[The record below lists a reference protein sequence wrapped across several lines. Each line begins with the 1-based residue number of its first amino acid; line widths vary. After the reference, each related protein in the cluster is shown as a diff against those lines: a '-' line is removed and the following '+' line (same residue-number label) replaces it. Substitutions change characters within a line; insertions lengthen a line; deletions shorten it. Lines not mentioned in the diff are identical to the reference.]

1 MKKALLLALLVAAA
15 TVAFA
20 QQEDPAVTA
29 RLEQKYSYVRFS
41 DGYYGVILNGKWGV
55 VDKQGKE
62 IVAPKYD
69 DVEVRHFKDSNY
81 VEVKLNGKIGVVD
94 KQGNE
99 IVAPKHDE
107 IYTFQF
113 KDGNYAK
120 VKLNRKWGVVDKQG
134 NEIVVPK
141 YDEVQYATNF
151 NNGNYAKVK
160 LNGKWGVVDK
170 QGNEIVAP
178 KYDEVEAHPF
188 RIRNGNYAKVTLNGK
203 WGVVDKQGNE
213 IVTPKYDE
221 MEVFPF
227 HDSNYAEVKL
237 NGKWGV
243 VDKQGNEIIPC
254 KYDEIS
260 EEQRNLIK
268 EKNAQDK
275 RLAEEAAARDAAY
288 KKTFEYYAK
297 TYVQNAISEWQKK
310 GEFEKTADWQK
321 RVTEAT
327 RKAQAADLL
336 KEAEQAFIAERSK
349 GLSLGSMTLG
359 AYDPDNEVYL
369 IQNSKYG
376 DWLVPVPIAEARL
389 FKSEWGNLRKAPRYF
404 IENDDVALADVQ
416 FTASGGKSYTYSN
429 KASLR
434 YSVASIDYN
443 FDPIEVAVPA
453 AGPSA
458 PKGRQQ
464 ISDVK
469 LQAGT
474 RSDVDMNIPA
484 AGAGSSKTFAIIIA
498 NENYQENEVSDVEF
512 AARDGEIFK
521 EYCIKTLGLPA
532 TNVHY
537 KANATLNNIRSEIS
551 WLTQVA
557 KSYSGEA
564 SIIFYY
570 VGHGIP
576 DEATQSAYLLPVDGY
591 GSDVKSG
598 YSLNNLYA
606 ELGAMP
612 SRSVT
617 VFLDAC
623 FSGAKRDGEMLVAA
637 RGVAVKAKAS
647 APVGNMIVFSA
658 ASGDE
663 TAYPYREK
671 GHGLFT
677 YFLLKK
683 LQETKG
689 NVTLGELSSYIST
702 NVAQRSIVVNRKSQ
716 TPTVIP
722 SPLLAGKWQNIKLK

>member
-1 MKKALLLALLVAAA
+1 MKKKILCLSFFALIAI
-15 TVAFA
+15 TGFA
-20 QQEDPAVTA
+20 QEDKAVTA
-29 RLEQKYSYVRFS
+29 KLKEKYRH
-41 DGYYGVILNGKWGV
+41 VIYHNLHGGWYSIRYNFDCSCVGAC
-55 VDKQGKE
+55 DLQGNE
-62 IVAPKYD
+62 IVPQIYD
-69 DVEVRHFKDSNY
+69 DVSYSGDYYK
-81 VEVKLNGKIGVVD
+81 VKLNWKVGIVD

-99 IVAPKHDE
+99 IVAPKYHE
-107 IYTFQF
+107 VRVWKF
-113 KDGNYAK
+113 KGLNYA
-120 VKLNRKWGVVDKQG
+120 
-134 NEIVVPK
+134 EIEL
-141 YDEVQYATNF
+141 Y
-151 NNGNYAKVK
+151 
-160 LNGKWGVVDK
+160 GKWGVVDK

-178 KYDEVEAHPF
+178 KYDEVNAEGF
-188 RIRNGNYAKVTLNGK
+188 NDNYYANVKLDGK
-203 WGVVDKQGNE
+203 WGMVDKQGNE
-213 IVTPKYDE
+213 IVAPKYDE
-221 MEVFPF
+221 VRVWN
-227 HDSNYAEVKL
+227 NYTEVKL
-237 NGKWGV
+237 NGKWGMV
-243 VDKQGNEIIPC
+243 VDKQGNEVSKEQI
-254 KYDEIS
+254 
-260 EEQRNLIK
+260 EEAAAREE
-268 EKNAQDK
+268 EKKAQDK
-275 RLAEEAAARDAAY
+275 RLAEEAAAREAAY

-297 TYVQNAISEWQKK
+297 TYVQNAINEWQKK
-310 GEFEKTADWQK
+310 GEFEKTADWQR
-321 RVTEAT
+321 RVNETT

-336 KEAEQAFIAERSK
+336 KEAEQAFIAKRSK
-349 GLSLGSMTLG
+349 EVSLLFTLG

-369 IQNSKYG
+369 IEEHNKYG
-376 DWLVPVPIAEARL
+376 RLLVPVPIAEAQS
-389 FKSEWGNLRKAPRYF
+389 FKSEWSNLRKTPRYF
-404 IENDDVALADVQ
+404 IENNDVALAGVR
-416 FTASGGKSYTYSN
+416 FTASGGKSYAYSN

-434 YSVASIDYN
+434 YTVASIDYN

-458 PKGRQQ
+458 PKGKQQ

-498 NENYQENEVSDVEF
+498 NESYQEKEVSDVEF

-521 EYCIKTLGLPA
+521 EYCIKTLGLPT

-551 WLTQVA
+551 WLAQVA
-557 KSYSGEA
+557 KSYNGEA

-570 VGHGIP
+570 AGHGIP

-612 SRSVT
+612 ARSVT

-623 FSGAKRDGEMLVAA
+623 FSGTKRDGSMLVAA

-647 APVGNMIVFSA
+647 APVGNMVVFAA

-663 TAYPYREK
+663 TAYPYKEK

-683 LQETKG
+683 LQESKG
-689 NVTLGELSSYIST
+689 NVTLGELGSYISA